1 MAFRMNAPAAALLAV
16 MATASA
22 EDDID
27 IGLAAPLTG
36 HYAWSGEHVVQ
47 GASLAIE
54 NINARGGILGEQL
67 RAVLVDD
74 FCHPEQA
81 VAAAR
86 RLIAAKVPVVIGHQ
100 CSGAALP
107 ASEEYERAGIVLI
120 SPAATNPRVTGR
132 GLRTVFRV
140 CGRDDEQGSMAGDL
154 LVERWG
160 ERRIAI
166 VHDGQAYGAGLAQ
179 ETRRR
184 LTELGVEEA
193 LFAAV
198 AAGATDFPELIA
210 RLREAKI
217 DVVFFGGYQHEAGL
231 IVRQAKAQLAAIEFV
246 MPDGIAGEDFW
257 LIAGEAAEGILMSAL
272 AEARS
277 RPSAKTVVE
286 EFREARSYEPLG
298 STLYAYAAVQAWAQA
313 AEEAGTTDPEAVI
326 PALRSGQFDTVLGTL
341 GFDERGDVTG
351 IRSFDW
357 FVWSDGEYVPLEEA
371 QTTE

>member
-1 MAFRMNAPAAALLAV
+1 MAFRMSAPAAALMV
-16 MATASA
+16 IMAAASA
-22 EDDID
+22 EADID
-27 IGLAAPLTG
+27 IGMAAPLTG
-36 HYAWSGEHVVQ
+36 HYAWSAEHVVQ

-54 NINARGGILGEQL
+54 NINARGGVLGQTL
-67 RAVLVDD
+67 RPLLVDD
-74 FCHPEQA
+74 YCDPEQA

-86 RLIAAKVPVVIGHQ
+86 RLIAAEVPVVVGHQ

-107 ASEEYERAGIVLI
+107 ASEEYERAGIILI
-120 SPAATNPRVTGR
+120 SPAATNPRVTER

-140 CGRDDEQGSMAGDL
+140 CGRDDEQGNMAGEL

-160 ERRIAI
+160 DRRIAI

-179 ETRRR
+179 ETQRR
-184 LTELGVEEA
+184 LNELGVEEA
-193 LFAAV
+193 MFESV
-198 AAGATDFPELIA
+198 APGSTDFSELIA
-210 RLREAKI
+210 RLLAAEI
-217 DVVFFGGYQHEAGL
+217 DVLSFGGYQHEAGL
-231 IVRQAKAQLAAIEFV
+231 IVRQAREQLGRIEFV

-257 LIAGEAAEGILMSAL
+257 LIAGEAAQGILMSAL
-272 AEARS
+272 AEART
-277 RPSAKTVVE
+277 RPSAAAVVE
-286 EFREARSYEPLG
+286 EFRGGRSFEPLG